1 LEEVLKDAIKDIDM
15 TMNVY
20 FISVCRLVAYI
31 RQYQLVDFFS
41 RYRISSG
48 CGKVLR
54 PHFLL

>member
-1 LEEVLKDAIKDIDM
+1 VLKDAIKDIDM

-48 CGKVLR
+48 CGRVLR
-54 PHFLL
+54 SHFLL